1 MINQVVGSASI
12 SFSRTKLVK
21 NIFNQ
26 LVSFCTASKGL
37 KRHIVVDTT
46 GYPIV
51 MVVHAANID
60 EGHAAKEVL
69 SVLFSIVNTV
79 RKIWA
84 DGGYKGEAFIDGCKK
99 KFNGVI
105 KVVKQK
111 KKKEKK
117 KKKKKK
123 KGFTVRQFT
132 MMRPPCSMRDQDVRD
147 YSPAAEPAT
156 LFSS

>member
-1 MINQVVGSASI
+1 MPWRNQDRLPRRGTC
-12 SFSRTKLVK
+12 RRP
-21 NIFNQ
+21 
-26 LVSFCTASKGL
+26 VSYTHL
-37 KRHIVVDTT
+37 
-46 GYPIV
+46 
-51 MVVHAANID
+51 ANID

-84 DGGYKGEAFIDGCKK
+84 DGGYKGEAFIDGCKE

-105 KVVKQK
+105 KVVK

-117 KKKKKK
+117 KE